1 MISNETFKII
11 ISVGEMVDKFL
22 VNSIKINKIKDDGIE
37 ELKLNNLV
45 IKNIIK
51 ELTVDCEQ
59 KKLESYTE
67 SLMSVL
73 EEQWDHLDIVLD
85 EKCNLEERMKN
96 ALLAQNL
103 NNSRVYWK
111 NKINKLGGCQEE
123 IKKYGS

>member
-1 MISNETFKII
+1 
-11 ISVGEMVDKFL
+11 MVDKFL